1 MRWTSG
7 AVLALGLALSG
18 CATITTDAGQSLRI
32 ETFTESGE
40 EVRGAQCKLDND
52 NGSYQVTTPGSVTVR
67 KSSAD
72 LAIDCTAA
80 NQPPAKAVVTSRAG
94 AGMFGNIIF
103 GGGIGAIIDH
113 SKGTAYNY
121 PTWLQLV
128 FGRTLSF
135 DRSEYEEGKP
145 NPAFE
150 IKDGKREP
158 VKKAAAPTA
167 PPATTTPA
175 ATPPTTTTPK

>member
-1 MRWTSG
+1 MFRSAFCAIVFGIT
-7 AVLALGLALSG
+7 LSG

-32 ETFTESGE
+32 ETFAENGD
-40 EVRGAQCKLDND
+40 EVRGAQCRLEND

-72 LAIDCTAA
+72 LAIDCTAP
-80 NQPPAKAVVTSRAG
+80 NQPSAKAAVTSRVG

-121 PTWLQLV
+121 PTWLQLI

-135 DRSEYEEGKP
+135 DRSEHEDGKP
-145 NPAFE
+145 TPAYE
-150 IKDGKREP
+150 VKDGKRQILNRP
-158 VKKAAAPTA
+158 
-167 PPATTTPA
+167 TPA
-175 ATPPTTTTPK
+175 AQPTTPTPK